1 MTDLKGKAWLGIID
15 ADSILYRVAAACE
28 DEDLETAQDT
38 LRAFLY
44 TNIYSP
50 TQCKQYVFCL
60 SGGESGRKEKATT
73 KPYKGQRSK
82 EKPKWLKPLREYLM
96 DEYKA
101 FAVGNLEAD
110 DVVIAIYEKY
120 RGYALLMGIDKDA
133 KQLAGA
139 HYNYVKQQFEVI
151 TDRDSQR
158 YFFTQML
165 TGDSVDNIPGVPKV
179 GAKGAEKLFAENPD
193 TPPAKLVWDLYK
205 EKGLDWEYYE
215 EQYYLLRMQRDVIY
229 PFEEHF
235 ISLEFNAEDVP
246 VGDFEEEWSEE

>member
-1 MTDLKGKAWLGIID
+1 MKDLKGKAWLGIID

-28 DEDLETAQDT
+28 DEDIEKAKDS
-38 LRAFLY
+38 LRGF
-44 TNIYSP
+44 IYSSVYAP
-50 TQCKQYVFCL
+50 TLCQQYVFCL
-60 SGGESGRKEKATT
+60 SGGESGRKEVAVT

-82 EKPKWLKPLREYLM
+82 DKPRHLKPLREYLTE
-96 DEYKA
+96 EYKA
-101 FAVGNLEAD
+101 FVVDNLEAD

-120 RGYALLMGIDKDA
+120 RGYSLLMGIDKDA

-139 HYNYVKQQFEVI
+139 HYNYVKQTFDLI
-151 TDRDSQR
+151 SDRDSQR

-165 TGDSVDNIPGVPKV
+165 TGDNVDNIPGVPRV

-205 EKGLDWEYYE
+205 EKGLDWDYYQ
-215 EQYYLLRMQRDVIY
+215 EQYYLLRMKRDIIY

-235 ISLEFNAEDVP
+235 VDLKPQPAELLAELLDEEF
-246 VGDFEEEWSEE
+246 